1 LEFDFRGPSASSIGP
16 LFSGGYTLAFCFNV
30 LSLPGTPGHGEK
42 PPRKKDDL
50 GGNNCQIMV
59 PPD

>member
-1 LEFDFRGPSASSIGP
+1 VPQKLLVGM
-16 LFSGGYTLAFCFNV
+16 
-30 LSLPGTPGHGEK
+30 GTPGHGEK